1 MSAAVTYA
9 GSAPES
15 RTRREV
21 ITFNGTSTASIT
33 ITENGSTKTCT
44 LPLPHGHPNCP

>member
-1 MSAAVTYA
+1 
-9 GSAPES
+9 
-15 RTRREV
+15 V

-44 LPLPHGHPNCP
+44 LPLPHGRPSCP